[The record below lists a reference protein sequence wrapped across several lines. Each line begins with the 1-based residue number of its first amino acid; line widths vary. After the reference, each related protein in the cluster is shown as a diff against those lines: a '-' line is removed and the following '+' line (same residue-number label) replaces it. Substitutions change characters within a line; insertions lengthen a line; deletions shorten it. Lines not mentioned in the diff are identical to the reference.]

1 TDSHPIRSASWSSRA
16 ARLHGKRNISAIHL
30 KQVLGERVGSNR
42 WKRSRAFGR
51 NRANYGK
58 LFVPDRLPNVD
69 AAPRFVLSVSG
80 FSGLLSQLP
89 GGELLDATTPRC
101 MSA

>member
-1 TDSHPIRSASWSSRA
+1 
-16 ARLHGKRNISAIHL
+16 L

-58 LFVPDRLPNVD
+58 LFVPDRERFD
-69 AAPRFVLSVSG
+69 AAAERDSG
-80 FSGLLSQLP
+80 AH
-89 GGELLDATTPRC
+89 LDDWP
-101 MSA
+101 MSACGT